1 MGNDS
6 IINDNSYYH
15 SEYYIS
21 NSFTDY
27 SNNRIQFNLSIDNCE
42 LNAEYS
48 CQINLISNNV
58 KKKIDKTEKKVCLD
72 NEKKKISFTNSK
84 SIEFLFKKIQNI
96 EIEIF
101 KNENKTNIINA
112 TIGEILAD
120 KNTLLS
126 KEIFSDTKEIL
137 TIKPINIDAQS
148 KFIIIDFE
156 IFQPKQMDFH
166 IKENKFYYLIQNN
179 IKLYRSELISD
190 EGKFE
195 QSKIPSGLL
204 IPNFQ
209 IEFYDIY
216 NKKIFSINSTLENFL
231 NYIKNDLQ
239 IVILMPNKQ
248 TITIINKSIETEKK
262 TILNYL
268 LNNLTINLGIGIDF
282 TRSNLVPSE
291 LDSLHNISKG
301 IPNNYEKIILSLGK
315 ILSQYNPSKNFP
327 VFGFGAFID
336 LKSNDCF
343 NINFQIDPNINT
355 IEKVIE
361 EYHKCIN
368 KIEFSGPTN
377 VFPILNR
384 FVNKIKNDKIIN
396 NYNIFL
402 LLTDGLIDDMN
413 NAIDILIE
421 SSNYPISVIIVGIG
435 DENFDQMEFFNQD
448 SFPMI
453 SRKNIKRIRCSVKFL
468 NFSKFNNNEN
478 LLCQSIM
485 EFLYND
491 IIEYYNI
498 KNISPSSL
506 KQ

>member
-1 MGNDS
+1 MGNES
-6 IINDNSYYH
+6 IINKPD
-15 SEYYIS
+15 YYIPQKYFS
-21 NSFTDY
+21 DY
-27 SNNRIQFNLSIDNCE
+27 ILNHNNNKIQFNLSIDNCE

-48 CQINLISNNV
+48 CEIYLNSDKEND
-58 KKKIDKTEKKVCLD
+58 KIERTEKKICLD
-72 NEKKKISFTNSK
+72 NENKKISFSNTK
-84 SIEFLFKKIQNI
+84 AIVYTFDKIQNI
-96 EIEIF
+96 YIKVF
-101 KNENKTNIINA
+101 KNENKTSIINT
-112 TIGEILAD
+112 TIGELLVE
-120 KNTLLS
+120 KNSTFS
-126 KEIFSDTKEIL
+126 IEIFQDTKEIL
-137 TIKPINIDAQS
+137 SIKAIDIESNS
-148 KFIIIDFE
+148 KIILIDFE
-156 IFQPKQMDFH
+156 IYNPEKIDFQK
-166 IKENKFYYLIQNN
+166 KENKFFFIIKKN
-179 IKLYRSELISD
+179 ITLYRSELISNNG
-190 EGKFE
+190 EFNKIT
-195 QSKIPSGLL
+195 IPSGLL
-204 IPNFQ
+204 IPSLQ

-216 NKKIFSINSTLENFL
+216 LNKISIMDTTLENFL

-239 IVILMPNKQ
+239 IIILMPNKN
-248 TITIINKSIETEKK
+248 TITIINKSIQSEKK
-262 TILNYL
+262 TFLSYL
-268 LNNLTINLGIGIDF
+268 FNNLKITLGIGIDF
-282 TRSNLVPSE
+282 TRSNGIPSE

-485 EFLYND
+485 DFLYND

-506 KQ
+506 KK